1 MKKNIFST
9 PSVTVLDHR
18 VGGSSKKVILK
29 PLHSVSLFSVVD
41 DDEDGYKS
49 EVCVWL
55 SDDKKISQSLQQKQH
70 QSEQDED
77 DSLF

>member
-1 MKKNIFST
+1 MPKWTAIFSQWGF
-9 PSVTVLDHR
+9 PKSEICVCVWLNNNDDN
-18 VGGSSKKVILK
+18 
-29 PLHSVSLFSVVD
+29 D
-41 DDEDGYKS
+41 DDEKDDDDKDGYKS